1 MLKLWRRLDQLEKR
15 TQGLEPP
22 IEPSAHDQR
31 IVDGLLQL
39 LSMLTPEQLDIF
51 LKDMADAQPGQGNP
65 DESELTGAV
74 IYAWVTWDG
83 VSPLKLPPEVTGGNG
98 SPRLPGKELLDML
111 LEALKKGQ
119 KSFET
124 DRYGTRL
131 CLVNPGLTAVVEGDY
146 AYRCSFRFSR
156 YFISRSRMAS
166 STKSLTHRS

>member
-83 VSPLKLPPEVTGGNG
+83 VSPIKLPPEVIGGNG

-111 LEALKKGQ
+111 LEASKK
-119 KSFET
+119 
-124 DRYGTRL
+124 
-131 CLVNPGLTAVVEGDY
+131 A
-146 AYRCSFRFSR
+146 
-156 YFISRSRMAS
+156 
-166 STKSLTHRS
+166 